1 MAVLATFHT
10 GKSFRVW
17 CECPGNFRLILR
29 SNIACASVNTR
40 CFISW
45 FQSNCCLQ
53 TSILNVVSAI
63 FTWGSSIRDN
73 NNNNKKTPLWS
84 GMTGEGSDVYVT
96 LNCLRRKQLSWSDN
110 HLICHAGIFVG
121 AIWEAWRWPC
131 NISRLRG
138 SDQSCNDGNSEND
151 GTWGVM
157 FNTRHPTCRNNLFYV
172 APGRFRLRRS
182 NLRWTT
188 PVREGILEWQ
198 DRGLEVGTHDTQLFA
213 WKATVAGCPP
223 LHSPYLRASLMFCL
237 VCLTFILSRRHF
249 FFFTRFQHRT
259 NYHTRVPSLHFVR
272 KEGLGRFNEYCKAIR
287 RKKFIITFNGVVAGG
302 HCKFDQ
308 KKKNDSTSPSAR
320 LHREEGSH
328 ISSRE

>member
-29 SNIACASVNTR
+29 SNIACASVNTGPGMTGQGCDVNTR

-110 HLICHAGIFVG
+110 HLIGHAGIFVG

-172 APGRFRLRRS
+172 ARGDFAFGDPIWDEQRLC
-182 NLRWTT
+182 
-188 PVREGILEWQ
+188 VREFWNDRTGVWKLEHMTPNFSH
-198 DRGLEVGTHDTQLFA
+198 GKQLSPDA
-213 WKATVAGCPP
+213 HPYTPP
-223 LHSPYLRASLMFCL
+223 TC
-237 VCLTFILSRRHF
+237 RR
-249 FFFTRFQHRT
+249 
-259 NYHTRVPSLHFVR
+259 P
-272 KEGLGRFNEYCKAIR
+272 
-287 RKKFIITFNGVVAGG
+287 
-302 HCKFDQ
+302 
-308 KKKNDSTSPSAR
+308 
-320 LHREEGSH
+320 
-328 ISSRE
+328 